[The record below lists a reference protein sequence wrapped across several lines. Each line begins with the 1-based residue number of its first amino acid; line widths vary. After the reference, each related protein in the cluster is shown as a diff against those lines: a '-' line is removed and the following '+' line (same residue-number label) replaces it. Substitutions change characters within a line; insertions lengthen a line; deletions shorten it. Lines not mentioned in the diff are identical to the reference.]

1 MHAGGQA
8 GIELSYGVLQ
18 RLDLQVRFSGGSD
31 ASEVK
36 GLGEMPLDAAELQ
49 CLSTRNAAAIIASNT
64 VLTGSCSLTTD
75 TTPASQASAIN
86 RGFLSVIRTIRSGLE
101 SGNGSRSSA
110 A

>member
-8 GIELSYGVLQ
+8 GIGLTYGVLQ
-18 RLDLQVRFSGGSD
+18 RLDLKFLVCGGSD
-31 ASEVK
+31 ALSVT
-36 GLGEMPLDAAELQ
+36 GLGEIPLDKEGTW
-49 CLSTRNAAAIIASNT
+49 CLSTRSPAAMIANNT

-86 RGFLSVIRTIRSGLE
+86 RGFLCVIRTIRSGLE
-101 SGNGSRSSA
+101 SGNGSCSSA

>member
-8 GIELSYGVLQ
+8 GIGLTYGVLQ
-18 RLDLQVRFSGGSD
+18 RLDLKFRVGGASD
-31 ASEVK
+31 ALSVT
-36 GLGEMPLDAAELQ
+36 GLGEIPLDAEELWG
-49 CLSTRNAAAIIASNT
+49 LSTRNPAAMMASNT

-86 RGFLSVIRTIRSGLE
+86 LGFLCVIRTIRSGLE
-101 SGNGSRSSA
+101 SGSGSCSSA